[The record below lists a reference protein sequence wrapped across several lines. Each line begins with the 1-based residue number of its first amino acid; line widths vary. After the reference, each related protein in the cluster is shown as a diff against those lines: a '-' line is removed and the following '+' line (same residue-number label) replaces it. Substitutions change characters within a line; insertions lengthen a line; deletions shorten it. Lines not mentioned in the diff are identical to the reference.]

1 MADTALSIMQD
12 AFEQIKVYAPG
23 VAINSADSSRALSCL
38 NQMLD
43 EWSNE
48 SLACF
53 ANVEQA
59 IPLVP
64 GKTQYTIGLTGTP
77 DIVGPRPIRILTGMG
92 AAYLVD
98 SNKNRFPVNVVEQ
111 DVWNTIGLLTVTS
124 QLPDT
129 LFYDPQFPYGIFN
142 IFATPL
148 LGYTMYVDS
157 RLQLADLPTLTTA
170 FALPPGYMSAI
181 KNGLALRLWPYYRN
195 GTPDGWLIELASA
208 ALGKVKR
215 SNIKISPSPYD
226 SAVVSKAQS
235 SYNIYND
242 STNRGGTN

>member
-12 AFEQIKVYAPG
+12 SLEQIKVYAPG
-23 VAINSADSSRALSCL
+23 VTLNAADSSRMLSCL

-53 ANVEQA
+53 ANIEQA

-64 GKTQYTIGLTGTP
+64 GKTQYTIGTSGGA
-77 DIVGPRPIRILTGMG
+77 DIVAPRPIRILTGMG

-98 SNKNRFPVNVVEQ
+98 ANANRFPVNVVEQ

-129 LFYDPQFPYGIFN
+129 LFYDPQFPLGVFN
-142 IFATPL
+142 VFETPL
-148 LGYTMYVDS
+148 IGYTMYVDS
-157 RLQLADLPTLTTA
+157 RLQLADMPTLTTA
-170 FALPPGYMSAI
+170 FSLPPGYMSAI
-181 KNGLALRLWPYYRN
+181 KNNLSVRAWPYFRQ
-195 GTPDGWLIELASA
+195 GTPDAWLLELAASS
-208 ALGKVKR
+208 LGKIKR
-215 SNIKISPSPYD
+215 SNIKLSPSPYD

-235 SYNIYND
+235 SYNIYSDN
-242 STNRGGTN
+242 TNRGGSN